1 MGKEKPMNDELPNT
15 DDTKPTDEGIEYAI
29 GMFRTTLE
37 RGYKFVLCVE
47 TPPPTLTIQQS
58 NMDDATAA
66 RMIRRFARRLEQR
79 LKEE

>member
-1 MGKEKPMNDELPNT
+1 MTEELPNT
-15 DDTKPTDEGIEYAI
+15 DDTKPTDEGIESAI

-58 NMDDATAA
+58 NMDDADAQK
-66 RMIRRFARRLEQR
+66 MLVRFLYRLKQG
-79 LKEE
+79 LKEERDNQ